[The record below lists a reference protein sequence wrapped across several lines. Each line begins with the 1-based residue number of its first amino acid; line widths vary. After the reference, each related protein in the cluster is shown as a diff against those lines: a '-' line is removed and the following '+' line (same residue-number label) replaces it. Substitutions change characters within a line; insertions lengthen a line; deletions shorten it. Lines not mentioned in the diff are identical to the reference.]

1 MLVLITATLEP
12 LNHLACIFVYGAV
25 PYVLGAP
32 YDILAAFITSYDLRS
47 YYEKARPIL
56 ELWGVSLNTEILF
69 G

>member
-1 MLVLITATLEP
+1 MLVLITATPEP
-12 LNHLACIFVYGAV
+12 INHLTCIFVYGAV
-25 PYVLGAP
+25 PYVGAP